1 MNLRKIAVAAFVST
15 TLLVVAQA
23 GISEGNFVRQGKE
36 LGRMP
41 KVVIAN
47 RAPALKVFN
56 LMPPVRILNLMPR
69 FRVLMLND

>member
-1 MNLRKIAVAAFVST
+1 MNSRKIAVAAVVTT

-23 GISEGNFVRQGKE
+23 GISEGNFVKQGKE

-47 RAPALKVFN
+47 RAPKLRIYN
-56 LMPPVRILNLMPR
+56 LMPPLRI
-69 FRVLMLND
+69 FR

>member
-1 MNLRKIAVAAFVST
+1 VSLRQFDVAEKKYPTTPVMNLRKIAVAAFVST

-41 KVVIAN
+41 
-47 RAPALKVFN
+47 PL
-56 LMPPVRILNLMPR
+56 RIFHLMPR
-69 FRVLMLND
+69 LRIAD

>member
-1 MNLRKIAVAAFVST
+1 MNSRKIAVAAVVST

-56 LMPPVRILNLMPR
+56 LMPVVRILNLMPS
-69 FRVLMLND
+69 FRVAS